1 MTPLLEGRDL
11 SKAFSGVQALADV
24 SVSVTPGRVLCLLGD
39 NGAGKST
46 LIKILSGVQEPDR
59 GQILFQ
65 GDPTRFR
72 SPRQALDAGI
82 ATVYQ
87 DLAVIPLM
95 PVVRNFFLAQE
106 PMKGRG
112 PLRRI
117 DWRRAE
123 QVASDELSRVGIRLK
138 DARQAVG
145 TLSGG
150 ERQSVAIARATYFG
164 ARVLILDEP
173 TSALGVHEASRVLRH
188 IADARERG
196 VGVILITHNVAHA
209 WVVGDEFAVLD
220 RGRLVGRFRQGT
232 ISRSELQDL
241 MAGGREID
249 QLAREVQPVKAGGQE
264 TA

>member
-1 MTPLLEGRDL
+1 MTPLLEGRHV
-11 SKAFSGVQALADV
+11 SKAFNGVQALADV
-24 SVSVTPGRVLCLLGD
+24 SINIERGRVLCLLGD

-59 GQILFQ
+59 GEVRLA
-65 GDPTRFR
+65 GAPTRFR
-72 SPRQALDAGI
+72 SPKQALDAGI

-87 DLAVIPLM
+87 DLAMIPLM

-106 PMKGRG
+106 PKKGRG
-112 PLRRI
+112 PFRRI

-123 QVASDELSRVGIRLK
+123 QLTTDELSRVGIRLK
-138 DARQAVG
+138 DPRQAVG

-150 ERQSVAIARATYFG
+150 ERQSVAIARAS
-164 ARVLILDEP
+164 VLILDEP

-196 VGVILITHNVAHA
+196 VAVLLITHNVAHA

-220 RGRLVGRFRQGT
+220 RGCLVGRFQQGT

-249 QLAREVQPVKAGGQE
+249 QLAREVQPSKAQ
-264 TA
+264 